1 MADTVPPLASHPGI
15 YDTIGAGY
23 SATRRPDPRIAA
35 QIESALGD
43 ARSVCNVGAGAGGY
57 EPRARR
63 VVAVEPSLR
72 MIAQRA
78 HGSAPVVRA
87 RAEALPFAD
96 GAFDAA
102 LAVLTVHHWQDV
114 ERGLAELCR
123 IAPRRIVLTFDPAL
137 SARFWLVADYV
148 PEVAALD
155 ERTCPVSEVARR
167 LGATRVEVVP
177 VPADCSDGFLAG
189 FWRRPERY
197 LEPAVRAAISGLA
210 QLDPIVVERGVAR
223 LRHDLATGRWHERHA
238 GLLEQDAADFGYR
251 LLIATA
257 KTQ

>member
-1 MADTVPPLASHPGI
+1 MADTAPPLASHPGI
-15 YDTIGAGY
+15 YDAIGAGY
-23 SATRRPDPRIAA
+23 AAFRRPDPRIAA
-35 QIESALGD
+35 QIEAALGD

-63 VVAVEPSLR
+63 VVALEPSLR

-78 HGSAPVVRA
+78 RGSAPVVRA

-102 LAVLTVHHWQDV
+102 LAVLTIHHWQDAP
-114 ERGLAELCR
+114 RGLAELCR
-123 IAPRRIVLTFDPAL
+123 IAPRRVVLTFDPAV
-137 SARFWLVADYV
+137 SARFWLVEDYI
-148 PEVAALD
+148 PEIAALD
-155 ERTCPVSEVARR
+155 ERAWPVGEVARA
-167 LGATRVEVVP
+167 LGTTRVEVVP
-177 VPADCSDGFLAG
+177 VPADCSDGFLAAY
-189 FWRRPERY
+189 WRRPERY
-197 LEPAVRAAISGLA
+197 LEPDVRAPISALA
-210 QLDPIVVERGVAR
+210 QLDPVIVERGIAR

-238 GLLEQDAADFGYR
+238 DLLERDAADFGYR